1 MLTERERRELEIIER
16 QLSSDPRLAAL
27 ARKHRR
33 PFLRRL
39 VSPSSLMAFGALVM
53 LIAVVLGLGETF
65 AQGLALTILGLG
77 WWSWTAE
84 APYRNRAR
92 RRRAT
97 PRR

>member
-53 LIAVVLGLGETF
+53 VIAVALGLGETF
-65 AQGLALTILGLG
+65 AQGLGLTILGLG

-84 APYRNRAR
+84 APRRSRAP
-92 RRRAT
+92 RRAT